1 MPAPICV
8 QCQMTMRC
16 EKNDRLVND
25 VRAGNFPP
33 TYWLG
38 DMFRCQKCHTEIV
51 VGFGIEMDD
60 VTVADLRAYRA
71 LSGDSMCF
79 AYSPEQREQYA
90 DQFEK
95 RSKPDDKVTPY
106 E

>member
-25 VRAGNFPP
+25 VCAGDFSP

-38 DMFRCQKCHTEIV
+38 DMFRCPKCHTEIV
-51 VGFGIEMDD
+51 VGLGIEMDD
-60 VTVADLRAYRA
+60 VTVANLRAGGA

-95 RSKPDDKVTPY
+95 RSEHVDG
-106 E
+106 

>member
-8 QCQMTMRC
+8 KCQVEMRC

-25 VRAGNFPP
+25 VRAADFPP

-38 DMFRCQKCHTEIV
+38 DLFRCPKCHTEIV
-51 VGFGIEMDD
+51 VGFGGEMDD
-60 VTVADLRAYRA
+60 VTVENLREGGA

-79 AYSPEQREQYA
+79 AYSPGQREHHA

-95 RSKPDDKVTPY
+95 RSEHVDG
-106 E
+106 